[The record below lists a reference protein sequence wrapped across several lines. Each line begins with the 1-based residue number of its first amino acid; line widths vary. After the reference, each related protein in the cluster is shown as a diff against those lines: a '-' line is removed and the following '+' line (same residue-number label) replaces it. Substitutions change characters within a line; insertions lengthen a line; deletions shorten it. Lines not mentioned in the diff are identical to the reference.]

1 MQGGGGIGP
10 LASWGMLKRAAF
22 LVAAWTVF
30 GLLWSLSSIV
40 DGDGSRG
47 FMRAM
52 LAIVPFYW
60 GWALITPPILW
71 WVRRVVAGT
80 PRGPRT
86 WFALAA
92 AVPVVVI
99 VHGVIYIATLT
110 MLGIGSTT
118 LDLGTRLVSYILRHG
133 GGDVATYLTIVGIYL
148 FLDADRRARERE
160 LAAAGLRDRLARAD
174 LELLRSQLQPH
185 FLFNALNTVSTLV
198 LKSERR
204 EASEA
209 IELIARYL
217 RAALAQRPDSV
228 VTLDDELQD
237 VRDYVA
243 IEALRFGDGLMLEER
258 IHDEARALR
267 LPGAILQPLV
277 ENAVRH
283 GLAAHAGT
291 GPIVISAVREGSRAS
306 VSVSDPG
313 AGWAEENGSGP
324 DGEGRAALKGFGL
337 RYVRERL
344 SHFYGDDAR
353 LRIDASTSGTVATV
367 DIPWR

>member
-1 MQGGGGIGP
+1 
-10 LASWGMLKRAAF
+10 MLKRAVL
-22 LVAAWTVF
+22 LVAGWTVF
-30 GLLWSLSSIV
+30 GLLWSLSSMD
-40 DGDGSRG
+40 DGDGT
-47 FMRAM
+47 RAF
-52 LAIVPFYW
+52 LRAATAIVPFYW
-60 GWALITPPILW
+60 GWALMTPGVLW
-71 WVRRVVAGT
+71 WARRVVARM

-86 WFALAA
+86 WGALVAA
-92 AVPVVVI
+92 APLVVI
-99 VHGVIYIATLT
+99 VHGVVYIATLAL
-110 MLGIGSTT
+110 LGLGQRT
-118 LDLGTRLVSYILRHG
+118 LDVGSRLLSYIWRHG

-148 FLDADRRARERE
+148 LLDADRRARERE
-160 LAAAGLRDRLARAD
+160 AAAAGLRDRLARAD

-204 EASEA
+204 EASQA

-228 VTLDDELQD
+228 VTLDEELQD

-243 IEALRFGDGLMLEER
+243 IETLRFGDGLRVEEQ

-283 GLAAHAGT
+283 GLAAGAGT
-291 GPIVISAVREGSRAS
+291 GPIVIAASREGGRARL
-306 VSVSDPG
+306 SVSDPG
-313 AGWAEENGSGP
+313 SGWAGEKKAGENGAGSGSG
-324 DGEGRAALKGFGL
+324 DGAALKGFGL

-344 SHFYGDDAR
+344 AHFYGEDAR
-353 LRIDASTSGTVATV
+353 LRIEASTSGTVATV
-367 DIPWR
+367 EIPWR

>member
-1 MQGGGGIGP
+1 
-10 LASWGMLKRAAF
+10 MLKRAVF

-40 DGDGSRG
+40 DGDGGHG
-47 FMRAM
+47 FMRAV
-52 LAIVPFYW
+52 LVIVPFYW
-60 GWALITPPILW
+60 GWALITPPIIW
-71 WVRRVVAGT
+71 WVRRVVAGV
-80 PRGPRT
+80 PRGPRASV
-86 WFALAA
+86 ALAA
-92 AVPVVVI
+92 AAPVVVI
-99 VHGVIYIATLT
+99 VHGVIYLATLT
-110 MLGIGSTT
+110 MLGIGAST
-118 LDLGTRLVSYILRHG
+118 LDLGARLVSYVLRHG

-148 FLDADRRARERE
+148 LLDADRRARERE

-217 RAALAQRPDSV
+217 RAALAQRPDGV

-243 IEALRFGDGLMLEER
+243 IEALRFGDGLRLEER
-258 IHDEARALR
+258 IHDEARTLR

-283 GLAAHAGT
+283 GVAPRAGGGRLAVSARAADGVLRLRVEDDGAGAAGAADPGEGLGLRLIEERLAAIYGPAASLRAGAMP
-291 GPIVISAVREGSRAS
+291 GGGFAAVVTFPRSGAPREEA
-306 VSVSDPG
+306 P
-313 AGWAEENGSGP
+313 
-324 DGEGRAALKGFGL
+324 
-337 RYVRERL
+337 
-344 SHFYGDDAR
+344 
-353 LRIDASTSGTVATV
+353 
-367 DIPWR
+367 